1 MTLGEGSELPPLEE
15 IDDWKEIPAI
25 SPNWADENRTGA
37 GGEGLVRKRSMGEP
51 ASRALVENAGVCLH
65 SVTELVVSA
74 AVAEPAEEQMVNS
87 ICWQAIRDLKSSI
100 YLAMSGR
107 YRSAFVVQRGVIEI
121 VGSAVYFA
129 KTIEEEGESGWEL
142 LADWLNGEKAAS
154 PSFRQIQGVLS
165 DIVPWL
171 SESIYTSMKED
182 RDFGNRHVHTPIGG
196 DPLSVLF
203 GEREMTLIRPW
214 SASYDLNTLKT
225 WYVGFIT
232 DVWYIVNI
240 TVAFFDSVSVGRRS
254 FNYITECY
262 RTVADHGTVRGL
274 ITDTTIELT
283 NMTGH

>member
-1 MTLGEGSELPPLEE
+1 MSSREGNGLPPLEE
-15 IDDWKEIPAI
+15 IDGWTNIPAI
-25 SPNWADENRTGA
+25 SPNWVDEDRTGA
-37 GGEGLVRKRSMGEP
+37 GSEGFVIKRTMSEP
-51 ASRALVENAGVCLH
+51 ISRALVENAGVCLH
-65 SVTELVVSA
+65 SVTELIVSA
-74 AVAEPAEEQMVNS
+74 AVDKPPEEQMVNS

-129 KTIEEEGESGWEL
+129 KTIEQEGESGWEL
-142 LADWLNGEKAAS
+142 LSDWLNGEKDAS

-171 SESIYTSMKED
+171 SESIYTSMRED
-182 RDFGNRHVHTPIGG
+182 RNFGNRHVHTPIGG

-214 SASYDLNTLKT
+214 SASYDLETLQT
-225 WYVGFIT
+225 WYVSFIT

-240 TVAFFDSVSVGRRS
+240 TVAFFDSVSVSRRS
-254 FNYITECY
+254 FNYIMECY
-262 RTVADHGTVRGL
+262 RTIADRGTVHGL
-274 ITDTTIELT
+274 ITDVTIELP
-283 NMTGH
+283 NMSGH